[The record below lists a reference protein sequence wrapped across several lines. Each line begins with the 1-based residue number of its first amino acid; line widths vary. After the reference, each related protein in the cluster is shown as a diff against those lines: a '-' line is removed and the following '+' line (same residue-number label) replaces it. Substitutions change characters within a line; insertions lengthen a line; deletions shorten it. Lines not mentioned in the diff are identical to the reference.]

1 MSDPARLSPEVI
13 SRLPQNVARLDYDRD
28 AQAVGI
34 VHFGIGAFHR
44 AHQAWYTDA
53 AMRQGERDWMIL
65 GVSLRSAGVAQ
76 QMNPQAG
83 LYSVIERSAQG
94 ERARIVGAVR
104 GVLVAKDDPEAVL
117 AAIAAPATRI
127 VSLTITEKGY
137 CRTPAGEL
145 DLAAADEGSVFRFLA
160 QGLRRRKDT
169 GLPGLTLL
177 SCDNLADN
185 GQQLQRLMRQY
196 LAHHDPALLDW
207 FGAACTC
214 PSTMVDRI
222 VPATTPDDR
231 DGITGLLGGLR
242 DEAAVFTEPFS
253 QWIIEERFAGPRPD
267 WASAGAR
274 FVGKVAPFEMA
285 KLRML
290 NAAHSLL
297 AYCGLVR
304 GHVYVHQAVADP
316 VLLELTRSLL
326 LTEAAPTICAE
337 PGQDLAAYAEDLL
350 ARFTN
355 PALEHRLAQIAMDG
369 SQKIP
374 QRWLATL
381 AENAAHGREC
391 PAILTGLGAWIRHLQ
406 GHNGPVS
413 DPLAARLG
421 EAATAKD
428 PVAALFGRE
437 GLLAS
442 AWTPTLTDTDL
453 VLRSL
458 QETSLPA
465 V

>member
-1 MSDPARLSPEVI
+1 
-13 SRLPQNVARLDYDRD
+13 
-28 AQAVGI
+28 
-34 VHFGIGAFHR
+34 
-44 AHQAWYTDA
+44 
-53 AMRQGERDWMIL
+53 
-65 GVSLRSAGVAQ
+65 
-76 QMNPQAG
+76 
-83 LYSVIERSAQG
+83 
-94 ERARIVGAVR
+94 
-104 GVLVAKDDPEAVL
+104 
-117 AAIAAPATRI
+117 
-127 VSLTITEKGY
+127 
-137 CRTPAGEL
+137 
-145 DLAAADEGSVFRFLA
+145 
-160 QGLRRRKDT
+160 
-169 GLPGLTLL
+169 
-177 SCDNLADN
+177 
-185 GQQLQRLMRQY
+185 
-196 LAHHDPALLDW
+196 
-207 FGAACTC
+207 
-214 PSTMVDRI
+214 MVDRI

-231 DGITGLLGGLR
+231 DATAELLGGLR

-253 QWIIEERFAGPRPD
+253 QWIIEDRFAGPRPE

-274 FVGKVAPFEMA
+274 FVANVAPFEMA

-297 AYCGLVR
+297 AYCGLAR

-316 VLLELTRSLL
+316 VLLGLVRTLL
-326 LTEAAPTICAE
+326 LSEAAPTISAE

-381 AENAAHGREC
+381 ADNAARGREC
-391 PAILTGLGAWIRHLQ
+391 PAILTGLGAWVRHLQ

-413 DPLAARLG
+413 DPLAASLG
-421 EAATAKD
+421 EAAIAKD

-442 AWTPTLTDTDL
+442 GWTPTQTATDL

-458 QETSLPA
+458 QRTALSA

>member
-1 MSDPARLSPEVI
+1 MTEPARLSPATL
-13 SRLPQNVARLDYDRD
+13 SRLSQNVARPDYDRD

-53 AMRQGERDWMIL
+53 AMRGGERDWMIL
-65 GVSLRSAGVAQ
+65 GVSLRSADVAQ

-83 LYSVIERSAQG
+83 LYSVIERSAEG
-94 ERARIVGAVR
+94 AGARIVGSVR
-104 GVLVAKDDPEAVL
+104 GVLVARDEPAAV
-117 AAIAAPATRI
+117 IAAVAAPTTKI

-137 CRTPAGEL
+137 CRTAAGDL
-145 DLAAADEGSVFRFLA
+145 DPMAADEGSVFRFLA
-160 QGLRRRKDT
+160 QGLRRRCDA

-185 GQQLQRLMRQY
+185 GHQLQRLMHQY
-196 LAHHDPALLDW
+196 LARHDPALLEW
-207 FGAACTC
+207 FAAACTC

-222 VPATTPDDR
+222 VPATTDEDR
-231 DGITGLLGGLR
+231 TAVAAMLGGLR

-253 QWIIEERFAGPRPD
+253 QWVIEDRFAGPRPD
-267 WASAGAR
+267 WAAAGAR
-274 FVGKVAPFEMA
+274 FVANVAPYEMA

-290 NAAHSLL
+290 NGAHSLL
-297 AYCGLVR
+297 AYCGLAR
-304 GHVYVHQAVADP
+304 GHSFVHQAVADP
-316 VLLELTRSLL
+316 VLLELVRRLL
-326 LTEAAPTICAE
+326 LTEAAPTIAAE
-337 PGQDLAAYAEDLL
+337 PGQDLAAYAQDLL

-381 AENAAHGREC
+381 AENAAAGRQC
-391 PAILTGLGAWIRHLQ
+391 PAILTAIGAWIRHLH
-406 GHNGPVS
+406 GCNGPVS
-413 DPLAARLG
+413 DPLAAKLG
-421 EAATAKD
+421 AAATGND
-428 PVAALFGRE
+428 PVGALFGRD

-442 AWTPTLTDTDL
+442 SWTPTRSDSDV
-453 VLRSL
+453 VLRSFEAAL
-458 QETSLPA
+458 LSRA
-465 V
+465 

>member
-1 MSDPARLSPEVI
+1 MSDPARLSPDVLT
-13 SRLPQNVARLDYDRD
+13 RLPETIARPDYDRD

-65 GVSLRSAGVAQ
+65 GVSLRSADVAQ

-83 LYSVIERSAQG
+83 LYGVIERSAKG
-94 ERARIVGAVR
+94 ASVRIVGAVR
-104 GVLVAKDDPEAVL
+104 GVLVAKDEPEAVTAAL
-117 AAIAAPATRI
+117 AAPTTRI

-137 CRTPAGEL
+137 CRTATGDL
-145 DLAAADEGSVFRFLA
+145 DHAAADESSVFRFLA
-160 QGLRRRKDT
+160 EGLRRRCDA
-169 GLPGLTLL
+169 GLFGLTLL
-177 SCDNLADN
+177 SCDNLAEN
-185 GQQLQRLMRQY
+185 GHQLERLMRQY
-196 LAHHDPALLDW
+196 LSRHDPALLAW
-207 FGAACTC
+207 FADACTC

-231 DGITGLLGGLR
+231 SMAASMLGGLR

-253 QWIIEERFAGPRPD
+253 QWIIEDRFAGPHPA
-267 WASAGAR
+267 WEEAGAR
-274 FVGKVAPFEMA
+274 FVGNVAPFEMA

-297 AYCGLVR
+297 AYCGLAR

-316 VLLELTRSLL
+316 ELLGLVRTLL
-326 LTEAAPTICAE
+326 MSEAAPTIAAE

-369 SQKIP
+369 SQKLP

-421 EAATAKD
+421 EAAIAKD

-442 AWTPTLTDTDL
+442 GWVPTQTDTDL

-458 QETSLPA
+458 QKTSLPA